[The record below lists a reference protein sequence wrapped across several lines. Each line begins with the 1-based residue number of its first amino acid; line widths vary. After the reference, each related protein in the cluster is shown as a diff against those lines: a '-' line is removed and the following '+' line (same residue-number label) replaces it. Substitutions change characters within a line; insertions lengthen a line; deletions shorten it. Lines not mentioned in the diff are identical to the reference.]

1 MRRHGMTQCGTQIT
15 LEVYKWDIVWVE
27 MYMGWEGWEEERAHG
42 ICMTS
47 PLLNCDQNDN
57 FERGCEGK
65 LILKNL
71 NISG

>member
-1 MRRHGMTQCGTQIT
+1 
-15 LEVYKWDIVWVE
+15 
-27 MYMGWEGWEEERAHG
+27 MGWEGWEEERAHG